1 MDLEH
6 IQSKNELFGQVTG
19 EIVLYQPDDVVRLEV
34 RLEEETVWL
43 TQSQMV
49 ILFGRD
55 RTVIT
60 KHVNNIFKE
69 GELDEKSNVQFL
81 HIANSDK
88 PVKVY
93 NLDAIISVGYRV
105 KSQRGTDFRI
115 WARGIL
121 KEYLLKGIVV
131 NQRIERLENKIE
143 KFDLLLKSSQQQNEL
158 LLNEIQRLRHDVESI
173 LADFNDINKDTR
185 MQLELICEEIAKLQ
199 AGMNFGLN

>member
-88 PVKVY
+88 PVKIY
-93 NLDAIISVGYRV
+93 NLDVIISVGYRV

-173 LADFNDINKDTR
+173 LADFNDINEDTR